1 MSSPNTMSKSDG
13 VERREGRAKGV
24 RVTAEGR
31 QGACTGR
38 ARSAPLQGGCSWWEV
53 YVASEMANEFPQS
66 RLSGFG
72 GLCR

>member
-24 RVTAEGR
+24 RGTARGVRVRALAGLVQRRFKEAAPGGR
-31 QGACTGR
+31 YAWRPRPMHC
-38 ARSAPLQGGCSWWEV
+38 
-53 YVASEMANEFPQS
+53 PQS
-66 RLSGFG
+66 RLSGFR